1 MKKSMRLM
9 WPFLILI
16 ILSGVIVVRMN
27 IRYNSEEHLA
37 SLESGCY
44 SDSDI
49 SINLVAR
56 GAGTDEVATWDYQ
69 ILSEDEEG
77 NEIKVPG
84 IGTIYEFTIVNKSD
98 SIINDWSFRVTV
110 PEDTYLNSGWNG
122 VFNVHQFTGSDSPLE
137 FSTSD
142 FDMTDAELEYSFSQ
156 GCLLIPLEK
165 GDWFNY
171 TPSEK
176 ADEMP
181 VPATVKGMDEPYSKT
196 IGFILYFET
205 EDLTHLADFTDCT
218 VSYHLYRSIKDDK
231 AFKGVCIALI
241 LWLMGVAEIHILY
254 LHTKKLVRQ
263 QKRNMKIINE
273 SMETFANFIDA
284 KDPNTKGHS
293 VRVAHYSRLIAEKL
307 GMKEEEC
314 QDIYYIGLLHDC
326 GKISIPQEI
335 LMKPGRLT
343 DEEYS
348 VMKSHSQKGF
358 QMLENFT
365 SIASIGEGAYSHHE
379 RYDGRGYPRGLKG
392 EEIPLIGRII
402 CIADAFDAMNSKRC
416 YRDKLDRDVIISE
429 LEKNRGVQFDPD
441 ITDIFLGM
449 IESGEIQL

>member
-1 MKKSMRLM
+1 MKKNMRLM
-9 WPFLILI
+9 WPLLILI
-16 ILSGVIVVRMN
+16 ILSGVIAIRMN
-27 IRYNSEEHLA
+27 IRYNSEDHFAE
-37 SLESGCY
+37 LESGRY
-44 SDSDI
+44 SDNNVDI
-49 SINLVAR
+49 KLAVR
-56 GAGTDEVATWDYQ
+56 GEGTDEIATWDYQ
-69 ILSEDEEG
+69 MVVAEEEG
-77 NEIKVPG
+77 NEIKEPS
-84 IGTIYEFTIVNKSD
+84 IGTIYEFTIANKSD
-98 SIINDWSFRVTV
+98 SVIKDWDFRLTM
-110 PEDTYLNSGWNG
+110 PEDTYLNNGWNG
-122 VFNVHQFTGSDSPLE
+122 VFSIHQFTASDSPVE
-137 FSTSD
+137 FSTSN
-142 FDMTDAELEYSFSQ
+142 FDMSGSDLEYTNFQ
-156 GCLLIPLEK
+156 TCLLIPLEK
-165 GDWFNY
+165 GDWFHY

-176 ADEMP
+176 SDEMP
-181 VPATVKGMDEPYSKT
+181 IPATVKGMDEPYSKT
-196 IGFILYFET
+196 IGFILYFKT
-205 EDLTHLADFTDCT
+205 EDLTHLADFSDCT
-218 VSYHLYRSIKDDK
+218 VSYHMYRSLKDDR
-231 AFKGVCIALI
+231 AFKGVCIAMIMWI
-241 LWLMGVAEIHILY
+241 LGVAEIHVLY
-254 LHTKKLVRQ
+254 LHTQKLVKQ

-307 GMKEEEC
+307 GMNEDEC

-449 IESGEIQL
+449 IESGEIKL